1 MKGFISYAHEDHMAL
16 KAVQKHMAPFKHLF
30 GLKFWADKRING
42 GEFWSEKI
50 AKAIDEASIHL
61 LLASPAFFQSDFIF
75 DYEIPAIQKK
85 FEQGDLVIPII
96 VSRCCWEAFLGP
108 LQAVPT
114 DATQRLLPVRDWSPQ
129 DNGFDASRAQVQAA
143 IEAHFKSKPTG
154 LDWKRA

>member
-1 MKGFISYAHEDHMAL
+1 VKGFISYAHEDHMAL

-108 LQAVPT
+108 LQA
-114 DATQRLLPVRDWSPQ
+114 
-129 DNGFDASRAQVQAA
+129 
-143 IEAHFKSKPTG
+143 
-154 LDWKRA
+154 